1 MLKIPII
8 NGKKLQHRTSVRK
21 IPTNRRSSRGYYS
34 FRGVDCVA
42 HESTVE
48 RDFVMRMEFD
58 EHVEKVVSQP
68 IELSYIDLNGRT
80 QRYTPDY
87 LVYFKTPETKP
98 MLVEVKE
105 REELLSN
112 FQKLKPKFA
121 EAFAVAKQEGW
132 TFKIYDERRIH
143 GVLLDNIRKLRN
155 YSVSSVTDEA
165 QHFLLDSLNKTQ
177 LPITV
182 KQFLES
188 CTKDRDEYL
197 QTIGR
202 IWWLARHHL
211 VYLDLSS
218 PLSQSTQIVEAK
230 KHV

>member
-1 MLKIPII
+1 MH
-8 NGKKLQHRTSVRK
+8 HRTSVRK

-68 IELSYIDLNGRT
+68 VELSYIDLNGRK

-87 LVYFKTPETKP
+87 LVYFKNPERKP

-105 REELLSN
+105 REELLEK
-112 FQKLKPKFA
+112 FPKLKPKFA

-132 TFKIYDERRIH
+132 IFKIYDERRIH

-155 YSVSSVTDEA
+155 FSVSSVPDEA
-165 QHFLLDSLNKTQ
+165 RQFLLDSLNKTQ

-218 PLSQSTQIVEAK
+218 PLSQNTQIVEAK
-230 KHV
+230 KYV

>member
-1 MLKIPII
+1 M
-8 NGKKLQHRTSVRK
+8 QHRTSVRK

-58 EHVEKVVSQP
+58 EHVEKIVSQP
-68 IELSYIDLNGRT
+68 VELSYIDLNGRK

-87 LVYFKTPETKP
+87 LVYFRNPERKP

-105 REELLSN
+105 REELLEK

-121 EAFAVAKQEGW
+121 KAFAIAKQEGW
-132 TFKIYDERRIH
+132 IFKIYDERRIH
-143 GVLLDNIRKLRN
+143 GILLENIRKLRN
-155 YSVSSVTDEA
+155 FSVSSVPDEA
-165 QHFLLDSLNKTQ
+165 RHFLLDSLNKTQ

-218 PLSQSTQIVEAK
+218 PLSQNTQIVEAK
-230 KHV
+230 KYV